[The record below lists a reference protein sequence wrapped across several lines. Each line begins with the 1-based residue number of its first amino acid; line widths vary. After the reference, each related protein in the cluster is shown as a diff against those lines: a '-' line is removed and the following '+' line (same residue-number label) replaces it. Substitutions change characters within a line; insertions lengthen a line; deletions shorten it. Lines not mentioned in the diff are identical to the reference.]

1 MRMDHLRH
9 EKYKNKRSENTFKL
23 INISING
30 MAFEF
35 NLLQWLQAITGVDRD
50 AKVFSSAS

>member
-1 MRMDHLRH
+1 MSYVNHM
-9 EKYKNKRSENTFKL
+9 
-23 INISING
+23 SIFMGYLKSNNFFSQYIRIDF

-50 AKVFSSAS
+50 AKVLSSAS

>member
-1 MRMDHLRH
+1 MDHLRH
-9 EKYKNKRSENTFKL
+9 QKYKNKRSENTFKL

-50 AKVFSSAS
+50 AKVLSSAS